1 MTSFL
6 TLNYIIKDKSNIE
19 EKLKKLIQS
28 SFCNTIQLN
37 IFDVIGIDQEILN
50 GFVTSILKRC
60 HPSSSFNNSFVPKI
74 EAPEGV
80 PAEEID
86 KASLVNYA
94 SLYNYAMKNSQSDY
108 VNFMSTEVDMSERD
122 LRIISR
128 KIQVQNDK
136 YNMFCYTPYIINLLG
151 EEEDYFVFKNYI
163 IKDTNNLVNLRLE
176 SYFWSKRILNKFSFD
191 EKAPFEY
198 EAEYII
204 NQLSNEK
211 KCARINLRVKHHFVY
226 EFDFYNN
233 PNQYYKEWYA
243 KTVDDV
249 LYRILKNN
257 SGSPFAKLAVLYLI
271 ELRFACNRNNRNK
284 NVIEDQEIKDFYKAC
299 SKCLKLIDNLTI
311 IKYNVN
317 GKKLLPKFMSLV
329 LLKIKYNNQNLKLG
343 IYFNKN
349 ELVAAYDDN
358 ILDRSINLST
368 EIKAINFDRKN
379 IYIDIEISNAYI
391 FDFNTI
397 SCFAKIKGNK
407 YRLVQDS
414 IYSLDKYFG
423 QTLKRGYTGQVTIP
437 IKDLEPDCT
446 LAFYLNYKKCVIQM
460 PVKFMKLASRLTN
473 GLDTYTQI
481 ADYFVKYD
489 EENMNL
495 VFTEKSL
502 KKRISNEYKLYK
514 SILKSAFTDKT
525 EEKSFAFKVIGYRL
539 FYWLSKTLFKGKK
552 IWITFD
558 QLFKGGDNGEYF
570 FRYMQD
576 NHASEIDTYYII
588 NKDSEYSKNLK
599 KKYSHVLGYDTFWC
613 RIVSLNAQYIFATR
627 VDVKQYC
634 GFSNKFS
641 AYFRDLLSFDVFC
654 LQHGLSIQQIAE
666 YQNRLFDNTRFYFC
680 VSPYEIE
687 NLMHPV
693 YGYSRDQLCLTGAP
707 RYDGLHNKDKKFVL
721 ITPTWRR
728 NVTAGTNQKGHMH
741 SYSENFKH
749 TEYFR
754 IYNTLINDSELIQC
768 AKETGYRLVYLLH
781 PILSPQIDDF
791 TRNDYVEILAGAGA
805 SLNYETIL
813 SEASLMITDYSG
825 IQYDFSFMRKPIV
838 YYHPDT
844 LPPQY
849 DAKTMDFEEM
859 GVGPVCKNHEECV
872 KAICD
877 YMRNGCKNGDFYESR
892 VDSFFAFTDH
902 KNCERVY
909 EETRKYER
917 RFSVD

>member
-1 MTSFL
+1 MTSFI
-6 TLNYIIKDKSNIE
+6 TLNYIIKDLDSIDA
-19 EKLKKLIQS
+19 KLNKLIQS
-28 SFCNTIQLN
+28 SFCKDIQLN
-37 IFDVIGIDQEILN
+37 IFDTVGINDETKITLIDS
-50 GFVTSILKRC
+50 VLKRC
-60 HPSSSFNNSFVPKI
+60 HSSSTFNNSFI
-74 EAPEGV
+74 
-80 PAEEID
+80 PANSSAENEQEDTDEEPH
-86 KASLVNYA
+86 VNFA
-94 SLYNYAMKNSQSDY
+94 SLYNHALKISSSDY
-108 VNFMSTEVDMSERD
+108 VNFISTEVDMSERD
-122 LRIISR
+122 LKIISR
-128 KIQVQNDK
+128 KIKLQNDK
-136 YNMFCYTPYIINLLG
+136 FNMFCYIPYIINRLG
-151 EEEDYFVFKNYI
+151 EEEDYFVSKNNI
-163 IKDTNNLVNLRLE
+163 IKENNNLINLRLE
-176 SYFWSKRILNKFSFD
+176 SYFWSQNILKRFSFD
-191 EKAPFEY
+191 EHAPFEY

-204 NQLSNEK
+204 NQLSAEK
-211 KCARINLRVKHHFVY
+211 KCARINHRVKHSFVY

-233 PNQYYKEWYA
+233 PDQYYKEWYA
-243 KTVDDV
+243 ETADGI
-249 LYRILKNN
+249 LYRILQNNKN
-257 SGSPFAKLAVLYLI
+257 SPYAKLAVLYLL

-284 NVIEDQEIKDFYKAC
+284 NVLEAQDITDFYRAC

-358 ILDRSINLST
+358 ILDRSINLNT
-368 EIKAINFDRKN
+368 EIKAINFDKKN
-379 IYIDIEISNAYI
+379 IYIDIEISNSYI
-391 FDFNTI
+391 FDFSTI
-397 SCFAKIKGNK
+397 SCFAKSGANK

-414 IYSLDKYFG
+414 VYSLDKYFG
-423 QTLKRGYTGQVTIP
+423 QTLKRGYTGQITIP
-437 IKDLEPDCT
+437 IKDLKNGST
-446 LAFYLNYKKCVIQM
+446 VGFYLKYKRCVIQM
-460 PVKFMKLASRLTN
+460 PVKFMKLASRLAN
-473 GLDTYTQI
+473 NLDSYTLI
-481 ADYFVKYD
+481 NDFFVKYD
-489 EENMNL
+489 EEHMFLIFNK
-495 VFTEKSL
+495 KSVKARL
-502 KKRISNEYKLYK
+502 CNELKLYK
-514 SILKSAFTDKT
+514 SILKSAFCEHT
-525 EEKSFAFKVIGYRL
+525 EEKSFAFKVILYRL
-539 FYWLSKTLFKGKK
+539 FYWLSLPLFRKK
-552 IWITFD
+552 QIWITFD

-599 KKYSHVLGYDTFWC
+599 KKYSHVLGYDTFWS
-613 RIVSLNAQYIFATR
+613 RIVALNAKYIFATR

-634 GFSNKFS
+634 GFSNRLS
-641 AYFRDLLSFDVFC
+641 LYFRDLLSFDVFC

-693 YGYSRDQLCLTGAP
+693 YGYTRDQLCLTGAP
-707 RYDGLHNKDKKFVL
+707 RYDGLHNRDKKFVL

-754 IYNTLINDSELIQC
+754 IYNSLINDSELINC
-768 AKETGYRLVYLLH
+768 AKETGYKLIYLLH

-791 TRNDYVEILAGAGA
+791 TRNDYVEILAGAEA

-813 SEASLMITDYSG
+813 SEASLMVTDYSG

-838 YYHPDT
+838 YYHTDT

-859 GVGPVCKNHEECV
+859 GVGPVCKNHEQCV

-877 YMRNGCKNGDFYESR
+877 YMRNGCKNSDFYESR

-909 EETRKYER
+909 EETKKYESR
-917 RFSVD
+917 LIK